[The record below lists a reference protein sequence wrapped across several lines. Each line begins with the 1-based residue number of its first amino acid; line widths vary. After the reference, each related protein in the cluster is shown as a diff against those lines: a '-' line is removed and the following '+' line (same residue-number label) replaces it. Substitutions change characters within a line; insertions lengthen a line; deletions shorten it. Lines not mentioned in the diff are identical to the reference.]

1 MGVEGEVEGG
11 AEKVGAVKVR
21 ATEGE
26 VGGEPSGGGRAQ
38 RGGAG
43 PCLHALTPEAGDD
56 GAEGA
61 RVGALAVL
69 GEASAWVGGGGGEVV
84 VVGLPANG

>member
-11 AEKVGAVKVR
+11 AEKVRAVEVW

-26 VGGEPSGGGRAQ
+26 VGSESSCRGRSH

-43 PCLHALTPEAGDD
+43 PCVHALAPEA
-56 GAEGA
+56 
-61 RVGALAVL
+61 
-69 GEASAWVGGGGGEVV
+69 
-84 VVGLPANG
+84 